1 MIIGVGVDI
10 VKVERIKK
18 SINRTES
25 FLTKVFTEKEV
36 DYFKKKNN
44 NYETIAG
51 YFAAKEAVSKALGTG
66 IRGFRLTDIE
76 ICNDYLGK
84 PEIHLSEKIKKLNKL
99 EAYKAHLSISH
110 TSEDAIAFVVLEG
123 GVD

>member
-123 GVD
+123 GED